1 MIIVTSKEDILALKE
16 SFEVEFKKATG
27 KDGKGKLPN
36 DLLETYSAMAN
47 TNGGNIFLGIEEKG
61 ESIEI
66 IGIKNPDSV
75 IKELFDILNNPQKIS
90 QNILKNE
97 DVQILS
103 IEQKNIIWIKLP
115 RASRK
120 QRPIYKGQNPLTG
133 TYIRQGEGDYK
144 CKPECVKRFLA
155 EQIEDSRDSQVLKNF
170 DLDDIE
176 LSTFYAYRN
185 IFKSHKPD
193 HPFIELNDIEF
204 LRNIGGYGKNRETG
218 DVGLTKAGL
227 LMFGKQRAIE
237 EVFPYYM
244 VDYQERPRA
253 VAERRWVDRIYPDG
267 TWSGNI
273 FDFYRK
279 VIVKLYDNLKVPFS
293 LKNAQRQED
302 TPIHQAIREAL
313 INALVHADYSE
324 RLSILIVKRPD
335 MFGFRNPGLMRIPLE
350 IAIRG
355 GESDCRNRNIQKMF
369 MLIGYAEKAGSGI
382 PKIFQAWK
390 KYNFAKPL
398 LYEKNEHHPQTL
410 LELRTINLL
419 SEETIN
425 ELKSMFGSKFDELTE
440 QEITILATA
449 YIEEE
454 INHKRILEIL
464 DMHPSDV
471 SSVLKKLTESGFL
484 QKNGVGKGSTY
495 KLATE
500 GIKTSTGGI
509 TEATGGITGA
519 TKGVTDITEGIRFYE
534 KEEIPIEILEKI
546 EKIIALIVNKQ
557 RTKKEIMHS
566 VIVEV
571 CQFGYFSPD
580 LLSKLLNRSKDRVK
594 DYISELVSQERLYP
608 YFPSPNSPKQ
618 AYTSKKE
625 KNE

>member
-1 MIIVTSKEDILALKE
+1 MIEINSKEDLLALKE
-16 SFEVEFKKATG
+16 SYEVEFKKAGG
-27 KDGKGKLPN
+27 KKGKGKLPN
-36 DLLETYSAMAN
+36 DFFETYSAMAN
-47 TNGGNIFLGIEEKG
+47 TNGGNVFLGVEEIG
-61 ESIEI
+61 ENIRL
-66 IGIKNPDSV
+66 IGIQNPEEV
-75 IKELFDILNNPQKIS
+75 IKELFDTLNNTQKINL
-90 QNILKNE
+90 NILKNE
-97 DVQILS
+97 DIVVLT
-103 IEQKNIIWIKLP
+103 IEQKNIIWIKIP
-115 RASRK
+115 RATRK
-120 QRPIYKGQNPLTG
+120 QKPIYKGQNPLTG

-144 CKPECVKRFLA
+144 CKEECVKRFLA
-155 EQIEDSRDSQVLKNF
+155 EQIEDSRDSEVLKNF
-170 DLDDIE
+170 DLNDIE

-185 IFKSHKPD
+185 ILKSHKPN
-193 HPFIELNDIEF
+193 HPFIELNDDEF
-204 LRNIGGYGKNRETG
+204 LRSIGGYGKNRETG

-227 LMFGKQRAIE
+227 LMFGKQQAIE

-253 VAERRWVDRIYPDG
+253 IAEKRWIDRVYPDG

-279 VIVKLYDNLKVPFS
+279 VIVKLYENLKVPFS
-293 LKNAQRQED
+293 LKNAQREED

-355 GESDCRNRNIQKMF
+355 GESDCRNRNLQKMF

-382 PKIFQAWK
+382 PKIFQSWN
-390 KYNFAKPL
+390 KYNWTKPL

-419 SEETIN
+419 DEETIN
-425 ELKSMFGSKFDELTE
+425 KLKSIFKDKFNTLNE

-464 DMHPSDV
+464 DIHPSDA
-471 SSVLKKLTESGFL
+471 SNILKKLTEEEFL

-495 KLATE
+495 KLNTE
-500 GIKTSTGGI
+500 GITN
-509 TEATGGITGA
+509 A
-519 TKGVTDITEGIRFYE
+519 TKGITASTRGITNATKGITASTEGVRFY
-534 KEEIPIEILEKI
+534 KKDEIPKEILEEI
-546 EKIIALIVNKQ
+546 RKIIAPIENKQ
-557 RTKKEIMHS
+557 RVKKEMMYSLI
-566 VIVEV
+566 IEI
-571 CQFGYFSPD
+571 CKYGYFSPE
-580 LLSKLLNRSKDRVK
+580 LLSGILNRSKDTIK
-594 DYISELVSQERLYP
+594 DYISELVAIGELYP
-608 YFPSPNSPKQ
+608 YFSSPNSPRQ
-618 AYTSKKE
+618 AYTSKRKE
-625 KNE
+625 NE

>member
-1 MIIVTSKEDILALKE
+1 MIVINSKEDILALKE

-61 ESIEI
+61 ENIHI
-66 IGIKNPDSV
+66 VGIKNIDNV

-97 DVQILS
+97 DVQILN
-103 IEQKNIIWIKLP
+103 IEQKNIIWIKVP

-120 QRPIYKGQNPLTG
+120 QRPIYKGENPLTG

-144 CKPECVKRFLA
+144 CKEECVKRFLA
-155 EQIEDSRDSQVLKNF
+155 EQIEDSRDSEVLKNF

-176 LSTFYAYRN
+176 FSTFYAYRN
-185 IFKSHKPD
+185 ILKSHKPN
-193 HPFIELNDIEF
+193 HPFLELSDVEF
-204 LRNIGGYGKNRETG
+204 LRSIGGYGKNRETK

-227 LMFGKQRAIE
+227 LMFGKQQAIE

-244 VDYQERPRA
+244 VDYQEKPRA
-253 VAERRWVDRIYPDG
+253 VTEKRWIDRIYPDG

-273 FDFYRK
+273 FDFYKK
-279 VIVKLYDNLKVPFS
+279 VINKLYENLKVPFH
-293 LKNAQRQED
+293 LQNAQRKED
-302 TPIHQAIREAL
+302 SPIHQALREAL

-324 RLSILIVKRPD
+324 RLSILIVKRAN
-335 MFGFRNPGLMRIPLE
+335 MFEFRNPGLMRIPLE
-350 IAIRG
+350 IAIKG

-382 PKIFQAWK
+382 PKIFQSWK

-398 LYEKNEHHPQTL
+398 LYEKNDHHPQTL
-410 LELRTINLL
+410 LKLRTINLF
-419 SEETIN
+419 SEETISKLKSIFSNKFN
-425 ELKSMFGSKFDELTE
+425 ELNE
-440 QEITILATA
+440 QEIIILATT

-471 SSVLKKLTESGFL
+471 SNILKKLTEEGFL
-484 QKNGVGKGSTY
+484 QKDGVGKGSTY
-495 KLATE
+495 KLT
-500 GIKTSTGGI
+500 TGGI
-509 TEATGGITGA
+509 RETTWGVRKNTGGIRETTWGIR
-519 TKGVTDITEGIRFYE
+519 KVTTGIRFY
-534 KEEIPIEILEKI
+534 KQGEIPKEILEEIK
-546 EKIIALIVNKQ
+546 KIIAPISNKQ
-557 RTKKEIMHS
+557 RVKKEIMHLL
-566 VIVEV
+566 IIEI
-571 CQFGYFSPD
+571 CKYGYFSPE
-580 LLSKLLNRSKDRVK
+580 LLSKILNRSKDTIK
-594 DYISELVSQERLYP
+594 DYISQLVAKGELYP
-608 YFPSPNSPKQ
+608 YFSSPNSPRQ
-618 AYTSKKE
+618 AYTSKKKE
-625 KNE
+625 SE

>member
-1 MIIVTSKEDILALKE
+1 MIIVNSKEDILALKE

-47 TNGGNIFLGIEEKG
+47 TNGGNIFLGIEERS
-61 ESIEI
+61 ESIHI
-66 IGIKNPDSV
+66 IGIKNPENV

-97 DVQILS
+97 NVQILN
-103 IEQKNIIWIKLP
+103 IEQKNIIWIKVP

-155 EQIEDSRDSQVLKNF
+155 EQIEDSRDSEVLKNF

-176 LSTFYAYRN
+176 FSTFYAYRN
-185 IFKSHKPD
+185 ILKSHKPN
-193 HPFIELNDIEF
+193 HPFIELNDVEF
-204 LRNIGGYGKNRETG
+204 LRSIGGYGKNRETG

-227 LMFGKQRAIE
+227 LMFGKQQAIE

-253 VAERRWVDRIYPDG
+253 VAERRWIDRIYPDG

-279 VIVKLYDNLKVPFS
+279 VIVKLYENLKVPFS
-293 LKNAQRQED
+293 LKNARREED

-382 PKIFQAWK
+382 PKIFQSWK

-410 LELRTINLL
+410 LELRTINLF
-419 SEETIN
+419 SEETIG
-425 ELKSMFGSKFDELTE
+425 ELKSIFGNKFNELNE
-440 QEITILATA
+440 QEITILATT

-471 SSVLKKLTESGFL
+471 SNILKKLTEEGFL
-484 QKNGVGKGSTY
+484 QKDGIGKGSTY
-495 KLATE
+495 KLATKDV
-500 GIKTSTGGI
+500 KTS
-509 TEATGGITGA
+509 
-519 TKGVTDITEGIRFYE
+519 TEGIRESTRGIRESTEDVRKDTKGIRFYK
-534 KEEIPIEILEKI
+534 KEEIPQEILKEVDN
-546 EKIIALIVNKQ
+546 IITPIADKKRV
-557 RTKKEIMHS
+557 KKEIMLS
-566 VIVEV
+566 IIVDI
-571 CQFGYFSPD
+571 CKYGYFSPE
-580 LLSKLLNRSKDRVK
+580 LLAILLNRNKDLIK
-594 DYISELVSQERLYP
+594 DYISELVSNEKLYP
-608 YFPSPNSPKQ
+608 YFSSPNSPRQ
-618 AYTSKKE
+618 AYTSKRKE
-625 KNE
+625 NE